1 MSEITNAQLDAIDKQ
16 RMSMYADDAN
26 LGAMDPDSLSVMI
39 DGVYQPVT
47 IDQIPGIV
55 KEWQEGYN
63 IMVRATLL
71 DVSPAFIIGTLFSGQ
86 LFSKTAT
93 SGDIFGGFGPRKID
107 MRAQAVELRL
117 HEYGVANTT
126 RTTDWIFWKA
136 KAKFKSEF
144 AYGATR
150 VKKLAVEFTIY
161 PDTDKEL
168 DFQYGGYGD
177 YTAMTSEA
185 VPVGVWISAGKI
197 AQTPGIHLAALS
209 LAAGQLEDMQVF
221 AAYST
226 AGDVTAAI
234 NNGSNITSGATTIA
248 YDTLA
253 GGTIVAGDYI
263 KIDNEYMWVVSKTDT
278 EYTVKRAVWGSTAA
292 SHLDNAVI
300 TVQKNVSIV
309 RVTNWATMASS
320 VTADVIVGNTFGGT
334 GTAAIARISHV
345 SSGSSNVT
353 ATVNTKASPN
363 LVVTAA

>member
-1 MSEITNAQLDAIDKQ
+1 MSITNAQIDAIDKQ
-16 RMSMYADDAN
+16 RMEMYFDDVN
-26 LGAMDPDSLSVMI
+26 LGALDPDSLSVMI
-39 DGVYQPVT
+39 GGVYQPVT
-47 IDQIPGIV
+47 IDQLAGIC
-55 KEWQEGYN
+55 KEWQEGFT
-63 IMVRATLL
+63 IMVRGTLL
-71 DVSPAFIIGTLFSGQ
+71 DVSPSFVKGTLMAGQ
-86 LFSKTAT
+86 LFSKTST
-93 SGDIFGGFGPRKID
+93 SGDLFVGFGGRKID
-107 MRAQAVELRL
+107 MRAISAELRL

-126 RTTDWIFWKA
+126 RTTDWLFWKS
-136 KAKFKSEF
+136 KAKFNNTEF

-150 VKKLAVEFTIY
+150 VKKLQVEFTIY
-161 PDTDKEL
+161 PDFEKEL

-197 AQTPGIHLAALS
+197 AQTPGIHLAAMS
-209 LAAGQLEDMQVF
+209 LAAGQMEDLQAF

-226 AGDVTAAI
+226 AGDVTAAV
-234 NNGSNITSGATTIA
+234 NNGSNITSTATTIA

-263 KIDNEYMWVVSKTDT
+263 KIENEYMWVVSKTDT

-292 SHLDNAVI
+292 THNDDAVI

-309 RVTNWATMASS
+309 RVTNWATWASS
-320 VTADVIVGNTFGGT
+320 VTADVTVGTTFGGT
-334 GTAAIARISHV
+334 GTAAIGRFAHV
-345 SSGSSNVT
+345 SSGSSNGT